1 MASVFPI
8 KLHLNKASAETA
20 SAYVPAKRSNIVK
33 NKLIILCALLFI
45 VLCSRLSVRF
55 SGSFA
60 SYYNSILNLNTFR
73 STVLYHI
80 FTFSGSRVHIAENI
94 YFNGILFQ
102 SGNGEIKLKDESF
115 LIRALVIRAE
125 VCLAPCHHRLQDGD
139 ETLAKFG
146 ERIFYL
152 RRDFSVNFPVE
163 KPVAFQFPELLSER
177 GLCNTVKAAQQFP
190 EPLDFVKGYIP

>member
-1 MASVFPI
+1 MLSCS
-8 KLHLNKASAETA
+8 LS
-20 SAYVPAKRSNIVK
+20 YVPGFRCGFPA
-33 NKLIILCALLFI
+33 ALHHN
-45 VLCSRLSVRF
+45 
-55 SGSFA
+55 
-60 SYYNSILNLNTFR
+60 YNSILNLNTFR
-73 STVLYHI
+73 PTVLYHI
-80 FTFSGSRVHIAENI
+80 FKFSGSCVHIAENI

-102 SGNGEIKLKDESF
+102 SGNREIKRKDESF

-125 VCLAPCHHRLQDGD
+125 VCLTPCHHRLQDGD

-163 KPVAFQFPELLSER
+163 EPVAFQFPELFCQR